1 MTLSLVF
8 LVIPV
13 LRDRRE
19 IQAMQDS
26 RVYQVLQGSAVSLV
40 QMERK
45 ETEEEMDFK
54 VHLDGQAL
62 RELLETLEK
71 KELKVSATVEIQ
83 ALLDCRALLDSG
95 DRLVTH

>member
-1 MTLSLVF
+1 
-8 LVIPV
+8 
-13 LRDRRE
+13 
-19 IQAMQDS
+19 MQDS
-26 RVYQVLQGSAVSLV
+26 QVSQVLQGSVVSLV

-54 VHLDGQAL
+54 VHLDGQGL

-83 ALLDCRALLDSG
+83 VLLDCRVLLDSG
-95 DRLVTH
+95 DQLVTR